1 MKNEISRR
9 GFLISSTV
17 GATGLL
23 FAQPSMAGTTVVNL
37 LDPGSPLVIP
47 ENFSPSVWFTMQSS
61 GFTNVHIFKQEIG
74 QHVGTAFA
82 QIVAEELE
90 LDWDKVSIDYP
101 SMDIEVR
108 GETGQQN
115 TGGSMSVIQNFTP
128 LAQAAAVARGFL
140 RDAGADLLGS
150 APEDCIVKAGKV
162 IDTL

>member
-61 GFTNVHIFKQEIG
+61 
-74 QHVGTAFA
+74 
-82 QIVAEELE
+82 
-90 LDWDKVSIDYP
+90 
-101 SMDIEVR
+101 
-108 GETGQQN
+108 
-115 TGGSMSVIQNFTP
+115 
-128 LAQAAAVARGFL
+128 ARSALFRCSFFFL
-140 RDAGADLLGS
+140 LFDSQRFES
-150 APEDCIVKAGKV
+150 KKKEKRKKI
-162 IDTL
+162 